1 MQIHR
6 HVSTGLHT
14 CSWYTGVDRIHSG
27 CGEDSNSWLAEWEGR
42 KAWDVDRTIWILVPL
57 GLSLPGAVSNKP
69 CWDVGKGGRPPLP
82 MGVMG

>member
-1 MQIHR
+1 MVGR
-6 HVSTGLHT
+6 G
-14 CSWYTGVDRIHSG
+14 
-27 CGEDSNSWLAEWEGR
+27 EGR

-69 CWDVGKGGRPPLP
+69 CWDVRKGGRPPLP